1 MDSSEYNKPQG
12 HKTPKRQQ
20 SHTASSKYGSISDE
34 RKRESTKT
42 NEEEEDE
49 QQDSNEQSSSSR
61 QDEDTSSD
69 EHIHHPLE
77 HELTLKD
84 IQDVIIQSLFEVH
97 TKASYLT

>member
-1 MDSSEYNKPQG
+1 MDSSEHNKPQS
-12 HKTPKRQQ
+12 HKTLKRQQ

-34 RKRESTKT
+34 RKKESTET
-42 NEEEEDE
+42 NEEEDE

-84 IQDVIIQSLFEVH
+84 IQDVIIQSLFEIH